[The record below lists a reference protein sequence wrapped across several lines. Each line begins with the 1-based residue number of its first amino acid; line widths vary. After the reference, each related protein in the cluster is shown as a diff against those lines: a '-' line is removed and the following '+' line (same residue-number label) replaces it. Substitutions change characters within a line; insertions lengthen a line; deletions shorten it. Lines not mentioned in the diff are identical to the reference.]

1 LFSLRH
7 GTPQGRLLQLVRG
20 EVAMPLPKDTRYRVV
35 QTPKGPVRLA
45 FHKGEVIEAKNE
57 KTGATHSP
65 REFAADRKRK
75 GKK

>member
-1 LFSLRH
+1 
-7 GTPQGRLLQLVRG
+7 
-20 EVAMPLPKDTRYRVV
+20 MPLPKGTRYRVV

-45 FHKGEVIEAKNE
+45 FNKGEVIEAKNE
-57 KTGATHSP
+57 KTGAVHSP